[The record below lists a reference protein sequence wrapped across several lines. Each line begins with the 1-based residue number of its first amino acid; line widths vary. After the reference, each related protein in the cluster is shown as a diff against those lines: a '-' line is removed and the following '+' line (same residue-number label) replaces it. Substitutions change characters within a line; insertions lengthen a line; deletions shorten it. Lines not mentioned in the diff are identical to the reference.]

1 MRKPI
6 YHVFVTQEGPPDPQG
21 EKNTY
26 WTRVGVAFA
35 HNGKPGLNIVLT
47 PGIAVSGKL
56 VLLEPRED
64 SNLPESTEPDETAL

>member
-1 MRKPI
+1 MRKPV
-6 YHVFVTQEGPPDPQG
+6 YYAYVAQECQPDSQS

-26 WTRVGVAFA
+26 WTKVGVAFS

-56 VLLEPRED
+56 VLLEPREEN
-64 SNLPESTEPDETAL
+64 SSSQSTDPVETA